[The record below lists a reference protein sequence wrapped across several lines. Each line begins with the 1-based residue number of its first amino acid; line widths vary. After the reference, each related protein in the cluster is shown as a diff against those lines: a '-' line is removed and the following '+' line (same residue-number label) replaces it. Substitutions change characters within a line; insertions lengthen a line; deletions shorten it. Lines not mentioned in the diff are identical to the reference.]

1 MKKAGRRRR
10 GRRIAIV
17 LVLLLL
23 IAVAGGTAFLTLQQ
37 VGILRREA
45 EKILALDVEKEELD
59 TNIYAK
65 GDYGRVEETMKEYM
79 GEYISSLR
87 TIKTIFQDQEFAA
100 LLSVDNIQADG
111 PLFTQSLQY
120 LQEKEA
126 TAEAAF
132 QQLEE
137 LAETDRIE
145 AAIQGKG
152 LKSFFKKLY
161 DTQMLENLQAN
172 FMYGKEE
179 IQEAR
184 EKVSSSIASRRN
196 AINFLVEY
204 QEDWK
209 LEDGKLKFDSNSLLK
224 QYNAL
229 AEAIGQ

>member
-1 MKKAGRRRR
+1 MKKAGRRRK
-10 GRRIAIV
+10 GRRIAIILI
-17 LVLLLL
+17 LVLL

-37 VGILRREA
+37 IGILRQET

-65 GDYGRVEETMKEYM
+65 GDYGRVEETIKEYM

-87 TIKTIFQDQEFAA
+87 TIKTIFQDQEFAD
-100 LLSVDNIQADG
+100 LLSVNNIQTDG

-120 LQEKEA
+120 LQEKEE

-132 QQLEE
+132 QQLED
-137 LAETDRIE
+137 LAETERIQ
-145 AAIQGKG
+145 AAIEGKG
-152 LKSFFKKLY
+152 LKGFFKKLY
-161 DTQMLENLQAN
+161 RTQMLENIQAN

-184 EKVSSSIASRRN
+184 EKVSSSLASRRN
-196 AINFLVEY
+196 AIQFLVEY
-204 QEDWK
+204 KDNWK

>member
-45 EKILALDVEKEELD
+45 EKILALDVEKEEPD